1 MIWKKLFMGKKENNW
16 GFYSIKNLKEYI
28 YDLADYVVKDMKI
41 VKYNENL
48 TLNTGQTI
56 LDVFEQNRD
65 VTFEE
70 LEFLKATPNS
80 SLFIIND
87 EDVEQVGFT
96 ETERNSILKHLY
108 KYLQDKN
115 TPDGFKEHMYKLI
128 LEMAI
133 KDGLK

>member
-1 MIWKKLFMGKKENNW
+1 M
-16 GFYSIKNLKEYI
+16 KNLKEYI
-28 YDLADYVVKDMKI
+28 YDLADYVVNDMKI
-41 VKYNENL
+41 VKYKENL
-48 TLNTGQTI
+48 VLNNGQTI
-56 LDVFEQNRD
+56 LDVFEQNREI
-65 VTFEE
+65 TLEE
-70 LEFLKATPNS
+70 LEFLKATPDS

-96 ETERNSILKHLY
+96 EAERNSILEHLY